1 LVGLAVALFG
11 CGDGSSGGSG
21 GDSGGMIDVALG
33 AVLPISGPN
42 ASVGKEMADAA
53 QMAVDEW
60 SARFAEQG
68 FDLRF
73 YLQDDAS
80 DAKQAVSAAYAVTGD
95 PAVFGLVAHYNS
107 GCFLPAAN
115 IYARANT
122 MAISPATTNVE
133 ITRKGLV
140 QIARVTPH
148 DGVQGEL
155 TAAFVK
161 NHLKLTKIAIIHDKT
176 QYGQGLAEVFRD
188 HGKTLGLEI
197 QSFDG
202 IQVGDKDFKAL
213 LTKLRQAAPEA
224 VYFGGLYDEAGFL
237 VRQMRE
243 LQMTATFI
251 SDDGSFGQDF
261 FDVGGDATEG
271 AILSFPGTPLDKLAS
286 AQDFMKAFEAKY
298 DRKVQNYGPY
308 AYDTANILLAS
319 AFKAAEAG
327 IKNLSELRTAVVA
340 NARAIE
346 HPGAI
351 GTTRFDD
358 HGDTLNQQYSFYRVE
373 KKDWVFLG
381 TAMRGGAI
389 VTAEE
394 LDAKAAEAEAT
405 ADAKAMEAAKAMKAS
420 EVTEPIVG
428 GDDPPTEA
436 PPADGTPS
444 SDAPE

>member
-1 LVGLAVALFG
+1 MSLRLSSSAALAAVFTLALA
-11 CGDGSSGGSG
+11 CGGGESTSSGTEG
-21 GDSGGMIDVALG
+21 GGGGGMTDVALG
-33 AVLPISGPN
+33 AVLPVSGPN
-42 ASVGKEMADAA
+42 ASVGKEMSDAA

-60 SARFAEQG
+60 SVRFAEKG

-73 YLQDDAS
+73 YVQDDAS
-80 DAKQAVSAAYAVTGD
+80 DPKQAVSAAYAVTGD
-95 PAVFGLVAHYNS
+95 EAVFGLVAHYNS
-107 GCFLPAAN
+107 GCFLPASN
-115 IYARANT
+115 IYAQAGT

-133 ITRKGLV
+133 ITRKGLA

-155 TAAFVK
+155 TATFVK
-161 NHLKLTKIAIIHDKT
+161 DHLKLTKIAVVHDKT

-188 HGKTLGLEI
+188 HGKTIGLDI

-202 IQVGDKDFKAL
+202 VNVGDKDFKAL
-213 LTKLRQAAPEA
+213 LTKIREAAPEA

-271 AILSFPGTPLDKLAS
+271 AVLSFPGTPLDKMVS
-286 AQDFMKAFEAKY
+286 AQEFMKAFESKY
-298 DRKVQNYGPY
+298 ERKVQNYGPY

-319 AFKAAEAG
+319 AFAAIEGGA
-327 IKNLSELRTAVVA
+327 KSAKDLRPAVVK

-346 HPGAI
+346 HDGAI
-351 GTTRFDD
+351 GVTKFDD
-358 HGDTLNQQYSFYRVE
+358 NGDTLNQQYSFYEVE
-373 KKDWVFLG
+373 KQTWKFLG
-381 TAMRGGAI
+381 TATRGGSI

-394 LDAKAAEAEAT
+394 LEAKAAEEAPAT
-405 ADAKAMEAAKAMKAS
+405 EEAAPA
-420 EVTEPIVG
+420 TE
-428 GDDPPTEA
+428 
-436 PPADGTPS
+436 
-444 SDAPE
+444 